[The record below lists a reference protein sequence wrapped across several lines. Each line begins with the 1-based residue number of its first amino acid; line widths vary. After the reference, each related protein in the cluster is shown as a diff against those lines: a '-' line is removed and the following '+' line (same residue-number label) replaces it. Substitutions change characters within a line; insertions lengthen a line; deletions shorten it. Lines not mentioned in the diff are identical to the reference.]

1 MISKAAIEAT
11 RQIRQLVDRRD
22 FRCWPI
28 ATKFS
33 SRPDV
38 SFRSEADVGRAAE
51 LSASVENDPQETSAA
66 LGCCCANPA
75 SGYSASRIFLISLAA
90 LGKAMRRRY
99 LIKLI
104 GGAAAWLLV
113 AQAQQ
118 PAAPVF
124 KSNASPP

>member
-1 MISKAAIEAT
+1 LLLRKPGQWLF
-11 RQIRQLVDRRD
+11 RQSHFPD
-22 FRCWPI
+22 FI
-28 ATKFS
+28 
-33 SRPDV
+33 
-38 SFRSEADVGRAAE
+38 
-51 LSASVENDPQETSAA
+51 
-66 LGCCCANPA
+66 GC
-75 SGYSASRIFLISLAA
+75 LA

-104 GGAAAWLLV
+104 GGAGAWLLV